1 MFGLYPISK
10 DGLNEV
16 EKAEICAFADGALI
30 TASSSNSI
38 APFTKDNITLHESN
52 ADGINEKDLKN
63 PVMTG
68 LSGNVG
74 KYVTKGV
81 KAIAHI
87 VTTQIKAK

>member
-1 MFGLYPISK
+1 MAK
-10 DGLNEV
+10 DGLSDA
-16 EKAEICAFADGALI
+16 EKQEICAFADGALI
-30 TASSSNSI
+30 TAPENESI
-38 APFTKDNITLHESN
+38 APFTKDNITLKEAN

-68 LSGNVG
+68 ISGNLG